1 MPSIVCN
8 NALGRVGELYK
19 RVDTNSPVDSAFVIA
34 VLAAAGI
41 ESDAVLKDKENLFD
55 MLSGTTNEVT
65 NTNYSRKILTDSDL
79 VAMLPDHVNDR
90 LVLDIPD
97 QTFTAIAAGDEWA
110 KVVICYDPDTTSGT
124 NASIEPLTVHD
135 FSKFPDGSDI
145 IMTTPNGFMEIS

>member
-19 RVDTNSPVDSAFVIA
+19 RVDTNDPVNSAFV
-34 VLAAAGI
+34 VLALAEAGI
-41 ESDAVLKDKENLFD
+41 ESDAVLKDKENVFD
-55 MLSGTTNEVT
+55 LLSGTTNEVT
-65 NTNYSRKILTDSDL
+65 NTNYSRKTLTDADL

-97 QTFTAIAAGDEWA
+97 QTFTAIVAGDDWS
-110 KVVICYDPDTTSGT
+110 KIVIGYDPDTTSGT

-135 FSKFPDGSDI
+135 FVKRPDGSDI